1 MTDLTI
7 AYISLGILALNPI
20 IIIVAF
26 AYDIWDS
33 WRD

>member
-7 AYISLGILALNPI
+7 AYISLGILALIPI

-26 AYDIWDS
+26 AYGIWNS